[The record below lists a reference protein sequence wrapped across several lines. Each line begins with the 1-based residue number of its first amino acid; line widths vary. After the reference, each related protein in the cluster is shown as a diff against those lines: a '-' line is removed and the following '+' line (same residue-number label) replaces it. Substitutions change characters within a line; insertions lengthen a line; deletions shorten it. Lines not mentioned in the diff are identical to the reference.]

1 MINQSNQLQILSLSL
16 FRDEF
21 YIDLKNL
28 PNTLKDFFSRFF
40 LRLLCENFEVNLP
53 SDSLSSLEDFNWLS
67 FTNFLGN
74 VDFNTLTLP

>member
-28 PNTLKDFFSRFF
+28 PNMLKDFFSRFF

-67 FTNFLGN
+67 FTNFFGN